1 MNTEEHTDT
10 DLQLQKNKNVIISKK
25 INAFLHKPIRISV
38 IIAFALIY
46 FIAGTFYLI
55 KTAQRKPFENA
66 DYALNTYVSVSA
78 LGEDEFSAVDKA
90 FEEIRRLEKLFDPYD
105 TASDIWRLNNYA
117 YDEPVQVS
125 RETYDIIERCIRYSY
140 LTDGAFDITVKPL
153 TDLWNVTSENP
164 KVPSNDDIKKAL
176 SAVDIDSIE
185 LLPYNTS
192 IQFKN
197 PNTKIDLGGVAKGYI
212 ADRVKD
218 VLQQYEIQKGLI
230 NLGGNIYALGKSYG
244 IGKWKIGLQA
254 PFKPR
259 GENFYTLRVRDKSV
273 VTSGAYERYF
283 KKNGKIYHHI
293 IDTKTGYPSQSDLK
307 SVTIISNSSEKA
319 DMLSTAVF
327 AAGSKKG
334 KKYIKRFNVQ
344 AVILYNN
351 GKKEYIK

>member
-1 MNTEEHTDT
+1 MEIYNQT
-10 DLQLQKNKNVIISKK
+10 DLQPTENKNGTPIKNNHS
-25 INAFLHKPIRISV
+25 FLHKPIHISV
-38 IIAFALIY
+38 IIVFALIY
-46 FIAGTFYLI
+46 FIAGTLYLV
-55 KTAQRKPFENA
+55 KTAQRKPFENT

-78 LGEDEFSAVDKA
+78 LGEDEFAAVDAA
-90 FEEIRRLEKLFDPYD
+90 FNEIKRLEKLFDPND
-105 TASDIWRLNNYA
+105 TASDIWRINNYA
-117 YDEPVQVS
+117 YNEPVKVS
-125 RETYDIIERCIRYSY
+125 RETYDIIERCIEYSH
-140 LTDGAFDITVKPL
+140 LTDGVFDITVKPL
-153 TDLWNVTSENP
+153 TDLWDVTSTNP
-164 KVPSNDDIKKAL
+164 QVPSKGDIKKAL
-176 SAVDIDSIE
+176 SSVDINSIE
-185 LLPYNTS
+185 LLPYSTS
-192 IQFKN
+192 VSFKN
-197 PNTKIDLGGVAKGYI
+197 PNTKIELGGVAKGYI

-218 VLQQYEIQKGLI
+218 VLQQYEIQSGLI

-259 GENFYTLRVRDKSV
+259 GENFYTIRVRDKSV

-293 IDTKTGYPSQSDLK
+293 IDTKTGYPSKSDLK
-307 SVTIISNSSEKA
+307 SVTVISDSSEKG

-334 KKYIKRFNVQ
+334 KEYIKNFNVQ